1 MDGRSELGAFLRSRR
16 ARLKPEDSGLDT
28 YGDRRRVPGLRRE
41 ELARLAGVSVDYY
54 VRFEQGR
61 TDTVSNAVVDA
72 VATALRLTD
81 AERAHLHN
89 LARAV
94 GRRPATPPAPAKQTP
109 TQGQLRLL
117 AAMPDV
123 PAYLVGRRTDILA
136 WNPLYAELIGPLDTM
151 APEHRNTAW
160 LTFLDADV
168 RARYVNWDVKA
179 RNVVA
184 YLRRDL
190 GRHPD
195 EPAFTALIDELTTAS
210 PEFRKL
216 WAEQQ
221 VADRTDGDYHMH
233 HPTAGELHLSFES
246 FVSTADPNISLITYT
261 AEPGSPSETIL
272 RRLTPRSPGRPRHGR
287 RPPPPQATP
296 SMTSTMPRP
305 TPIIR
310 EELREEHRA

>member
-1 MDGRSELGAFLRSRR
+1 MDGRAELGAFLRSRR
-16 ARLKPEDSGLDT
+16 ARLKPEEAGLDT

-61 TDTVSNAVVDA
+61 TDSVSDAVVDA

-89 LARAV
+89 LARAI
-94 GRRPATPPAPAKQTP
+94 GRRPATPSTAAQTP
-109 TQGQLRLL
+109 TPGQLRLL
-117 AAMPDV
+117 AAMSDV

-151 APEHRNTAW
+151 PPERRNTAW
-160 LTFLDADV
+160 LVFLDADV

-195 EPAFTALIDELTTAS
+195 DPAFTALIDELTDAS

-221 VADRTDGDYHMH
+221 VADRTGGDYHMR
-233 HPTAGELHLSFES
+233 HPAAGELHLSFES
-246 FVSTADPNISLITYT
+246 FTSTADPDTSLITYT
-261 AEPGSPSETIL
+261 AEPGSPTETAL
-272 RRLTPRSPGRPRHGR
+272 RRLAAQP
-287 RPPPPQATP
+287 
-296 SMTSTMPRP
+296 
-305 TPIIR
+305 
-310 EELREEHRA
+310 